1 MTDANPSFVLGAL
14 MSSKDNR
21 FINNEYCTN
30 YLQYLSCQHLSFSL
44 VRLILDRRSA
54 IIKFIQLGHQ
64 HNSIFRY
71 LPTSKIDIK
80 SVSVTRG
87 VKKNDLQSRYAK
99 LFSTIKSK
107 LFLSILGYA
116 LSGWRKLYQKRCFLF
131 NYPKRLNEILFF
143 NYERSTV
150 KSFLTFVL
158 KRESLDN
165 LVVLQGK
172 ISHKLI
178 VLTIKKMHVFR
189 LSKIG
194 ICPLNPGFL
203 ARNNLIYFDEILPLQ
218 RRNSKL

>member
-1 MTDANPSFVLGAL
+1 MVTSTTVFFDIYRLVKSPSRV
-14 MSSKDNR
+14 
-21 FINNEYCTN
+21 Y
-30 YLQYLSCQHLSFSL
+30 QSL
-44 VRLILDRRSA
+44 VEWKRWSS
-54 IIKFIQLGHQ
+54 IKVCEVVLYNQIQA
-64 HNSIFRY
+64 F
-71 LPTSKIDIK
+71 
-80 SVSVTRG
+80 
-87 VKKNDLQSRYAK
+87 
-99 LFSTIKSK
+99 
-107 LFLSILGYA
+107 FLSILGYA
-116 LSGWRKLYQKRCFLF
+116 LSGWRKLYYKRCFLF

-165 LVVLQGK
+165 LVVLQSK

-218 RRNSKL
+218 RCNSKL

>member
-21 FINNEYCTN
+21 FINNEYCTI

-44 VRLILDRRSA
+44 VLDRRSA

-71 LPTSKIDIK
+71 LPPSKIAIK

-87 VKKNDLQSRYAK
+87 VKKMIFNQGMRSCSLQSNPS
-99 LFSTIKSK
+99 F
-107 LFLSILGYA
+107 FLSILGCA

-150 KSFLTFVL
+150 KSFLTFVW

-165 LVVLQGK
+165 LVVLQSK

-218 RRNSKL
+218 QRNSKL